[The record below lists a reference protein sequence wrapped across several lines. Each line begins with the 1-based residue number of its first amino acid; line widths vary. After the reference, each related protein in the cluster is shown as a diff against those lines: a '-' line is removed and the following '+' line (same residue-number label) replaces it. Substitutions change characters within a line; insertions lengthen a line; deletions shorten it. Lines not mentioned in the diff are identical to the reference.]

1 MDRWEM
7 LDTVIR
13 TKGFEDANT
22 IYFATLVADSSEADY
37 AIATAY
43 DNIMTGDMD
52 FDEDED

>member
-7 LDTVIR
+7 LDTVMR
-13 TKGFEDANT
+13 TKGLEDADT
-22 IYFATLVADSSEADY
+22 IYFATLVVNPNEADY
-37 AIATAY
+37 AIADAY